1 VAWKSKIGGPLR
13 YAGIAIGSA
22 GLAGWC
28 WAMEIWY
35 RYMDT
40 LPSSPDPASGNIYPL
55 NVHGTIVY
63 QTLKQ
68 QVYRERW
75 EFYSMAVL
83 VLGAA
88 LGEFGRW
95 ILGKQRSKCP

>member
-1 VAWKSKIGGPLR
+1 MGRLLR
-13 YAGIAIGSA
+13 YAGIIIGSA
-22 GLAGWC
+22 GMAGWC

-40 LPSSPDPASGNIYPL
+40 LPSSPDPATGSTYPL

-68 QVYRERW
+68 QLYRQRW
-75 EFYSMAVL
+75 EFWSMAVL
-83 VLGAA
+83 VLGAV
-88 LGEFGRW
+88 LGELGRW
-95 ILGKQRSKCP
+95 ISGKRKPRSGRR